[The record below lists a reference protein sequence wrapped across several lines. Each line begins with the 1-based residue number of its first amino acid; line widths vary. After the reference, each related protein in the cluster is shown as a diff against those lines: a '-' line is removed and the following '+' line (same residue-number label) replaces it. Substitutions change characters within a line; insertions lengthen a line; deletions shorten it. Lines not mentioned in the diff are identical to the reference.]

1 MAVEKAPKTLEDG
14 KVGPRYFEFPGTLV
28 ANLKSSR
35 KFLQIGIGV
44 RADND
49 EIISSIEAYQ
59 LELRRQVLNVMS
71 EFTEDDIR
79 GKQGRKSLAR
89 AIADGINQKLIA
101 SGGVGGINEAF
112 FTSFV
117 LQ

>member
-1 MAVEKAPKTLEDG
+1 M
-14 KVGPRYFEFPGTLV
+14 
-28 ANLKSSR
+28 
-35 KFLQIGIGV
+35 I
-44 RADND
+44 
-49 EIISSIEAYQ
+49 
-59 LELRRQVLNVMS
+59 VMT

-89 AIADGINQKLIA
+89 AIADGFNQKLIA
-101 SGGVGGINEAF
+101 SGDVGGINEVF